1 MRELNELAMLYVPL
15 YNSSKSVSEILKEV
29 VTLAKD
35 AFTDIEVCE
44 KVILLSALVSNK
56 FIPDEEFQ
64 EIWEEIYMLIDEIK
78 ILKYAKMDGV
88 NEGLER
94 GRQEGRQEEK
104 VDLVQNALR
113 EKLPVESIASIFGLS
128 IEEIRIIEQEKIEKK

>member
-29 VTLAKD
+29 ITLAKD
-35 AFTDIEVCE
+35 AFTDIEVYE

-64 EIWEEIYMLIDEIK
+64 EIWEEIYMLMTHNIS
-78 ILKYAKMDGV
+78 G
-88 NEGLER
+88 
-94 GRQEGRQEEK
+94 
-104 VDLVQNALR
+104 
-113 EKLPVESIASIFGLS
+113 
-128 IEEIRIIEQEKIEKK
+128 IICQGTE